1 MKVNRRNFIRT
12 SATVASGVAG
22 SSVGATKAAA
32 VRSRTQGASPNDK
45 IHVALIGCGGM
56 GRNDLSDFLKL
67 DQVEC
72 LALADVDDAQVA
84 KGVKRVE
91 ESRSHRPDTYRD
103 FRRVL
108 DRDDIDVVIVGT
120 PDHWHAIPTIM
131 ACQAGKDG
139 YVEKPLA
146 TSIEEGR
153 AMVAA
158 ARKYHRVVQ
167 VGTQFRS
174 AEHMQE
180 AVDFVRSG
188 QLGKIRKVRTW
199 AYHDYLGPLGNPPD
213 ADPPDTVDYD
223 FWLGP
228 APKRPFNPTR
238 FHIQYRW
245 FWDYSGGAA
254 TDYGAHVVD
263 VAAWAMGEEPIG
275 ASGFGGN
282 FGYPDD
288 IMETF
293 DSQVSTVRFPSF
305 TLLWEHQIG
314 TGLGP
319 WQRDL
324 GIEFHG
330 NSGVLVVSHDGWEVR
345 SEMNTRHRTPREYR
359 MKGIPGRA
367 SSQDYHFDHVRNF
380 VDCLE
385 SRDRPNADI
394 EVHHKTVN
402 ICHLANIATRL
413 GSAVSWD
420 PATEKIGGD
429 PRAQA
434 MLGRTYRAPCP
445 GFSSLP

>member
-1 MKVNRRNFIRT
+1 MMKVNRRNFIRS
-12 SATVASGVAG
+12 SATVASGAAATT
-22 SSVGATKAAA
+22 VGATKAAS
-32 VRSRTQGASPNDK
+32 VWSKTRGVSPNDK

-56 GRNDLSDFLKL
+56 GRYDLSEFLRL
-67 DQVEC
+67 DQAEC
-72 LALADVDDAQVA
+72 VALADVDDAQVQE
-84 KGVKRVE
+84 GVKGVE
-91 ESRSHRPDTYRD
+91 ESRNHRPDTYRD
-103 FRRVL
+103 FRRIL

-120 PDHWHAIPTIM
+120 PDHWHALPTIM
-131 ACQAGKDG
+131 ACQAGKDV

-153 AMVAA
+153 AMVDA
-158 ARKYHRVVQ
+158 ARKYDRVVQ

-180 AVDFVRSG
+180 AVKIVRSG
-188 QLGKIRKVRTW
+188 QLGNIRKVRTW
-199 AYHDYLGPLGNPPD
+199 AYHDSLGPLGNPPD

-228 APKRPFNPTR
+228 APKRPFNPMR
-238 FHIQYRW
+238 FHIKYRW
-245 FWDYSGGAA
+245 FWDYSGGAT

-288 IMETF
+288 MMETF
-293 DSQVSTVRFPSF
+293 DSQVSTVQFPSF
-305 TLLWEHQIG
+305 TLLWEHQLG
-314 TGLGP
+314 NGVGP
-319 WQRDL
+319 WQHQL

-330 NSGVLVVSHDGWEVR
+330 NSGILVVNPYGWEVR
-345 SEMNTRHRTPREYR
+345 SETNTRRRTPREYR
-359 MKGIPGRA
+359 MKGIPWRDGPK
-367 SSQDYHFDHVRNF
+367 DYHFDHVRNF
-380 VDCLE
+380 VECLE
-385 SRDRPNADI
+385 SRDKPNADI

-413 GSAVSWD
+413 ESAVSWD

-429 PRAQA
+429 PRARA
-434 MLGRTYRAPCP
+434 MLGRKYRAPWK
-445 GFSSLP
+445 LPRV